1 LVDAFVQHLINTSST
16 VSAKPVPST
25 QLSMVQHVSATPATK
40 CKTASVSKTALM
52 PLGTATPVF
61 AGPVTTSSM
70 ESVANVIPTVPI
82 QTFN

>member
-1 LVDAFVQHLINTSST
+1 
-16 VSAKPVPST
+16 
-25 QLSMVQHVSATPATK
+25 
-40 CKTASVSKTALM
+40 M